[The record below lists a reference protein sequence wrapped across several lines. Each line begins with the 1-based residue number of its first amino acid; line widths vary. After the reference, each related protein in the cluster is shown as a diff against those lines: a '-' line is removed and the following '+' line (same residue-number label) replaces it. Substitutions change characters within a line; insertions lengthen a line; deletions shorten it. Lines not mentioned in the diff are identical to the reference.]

1 MKRSRHESTA
11 ASGKINPSD
20 DLGVSPWDGFEEDQV
35 DEEVRE
41 EDGLVLGE
49 EEREEEGNVVVGE
62 KEEDENEEE
71 VEEEEVVDE
80 DQEAEEGGASGSGSD
95 SGPVLKEKVKGEKQ
109 YVTYTEVPLPT
120 PLPLDRSLY
129 VPKGVMAP
137 PYTEGM
143 ETMREFVCRV
153 SVGMAATGLAR
164 CTLKLPSLADFASV
178 EPESLLA
185 SKDLLEKSLGKA
197 YKMRSYSCE

>member
-1 MKRSRHESTA
+1 
-11 ASGKINPSD
+11 
-20 DLGVSPWDGFEEDQV
+20 V
-35 DEEVRE
+35 DVEVRE
-41 EDGLVLGE
+41 DGEAEGE

-80 DQEAEEGGASGSGSD
+80 EQEAEEGGASGTGSGSGSG
-95 SGPVLKEKVKGEKQ
+95 SGPVMKEKVKGEKQ